1 MTEEKQQTTD
11 NREQEYLD
19 GWKRAKADYENLLK
33 EVTNERLQMGAFA
46 LAKVVEEFLP
56 VYDHL
61 KMAMKAAPAGEAET
75 DTAVLKNWRDG
86 ITHIASEFAEVLKRL
101 GVQEIIAAGEKF
113 DPAIH
118 ETVGESA
125 AGGVE
130 AGTVI
135 RELESGYRVNNRV
148 IKPAKVI
155 IAK

>member
-61 KMAMKAAPAGEAET
+61 KMAIKAAPTGDGEA
-75 DTAVLKNWRDG
+75 LKNWRDG